1 MLKEIKF
8 YFENLFATKWTNT
21 AIHFSG
27 QEFEPK
33 GLASWVNPTY
43 SPTRRRSFGLGGN
56 ANTQYGDLYVV
67 CWSDNDVNTMELADK
82 VSAFIDTEVDGT
94 LFRIMGYEVL
104 DHGWDSTNKAFIM
117 LSFPIKTI
125 GGECDLKKKNIV
137 INKGTPVVNGGN
149 PVTN

>member
-8 YFENLFATKWTNT
+8 YFENLFATEWTTT

-27 QEFEPK
+27 QKFEPK

-56 ANTQYGDLYVV
+56 ANAQYGDLYVV
-67 CWSDNDVNTMELADK
+67 CWSDDDVNTMELANE
-82 VSAFIDTEVDGT
+82 VSAFIDGEVDKT
-94 LFRIMGYEVL
+94 LFRIKGYEVV

-117 LSFPIKTI
+117 LSFPIETI
-125 GGECDLKKKNIV
+125 GGECELKQKLLVTNH
-137 INKGTPVVNGGN
+137 GTPVTNGGN
-149 PVTN
+149 PVIN